1 MNEFIKILLSLSAS
15 GTLLLLLILGLKP
28 LYKNRFSKRWQYY
41 IWIVVA
47 LRFLLPFTP
56 DTTIIGSLF
65 EKFDTATITNE
76 IPTNPNVPVPADT
89 GNSKAEP
96 IQTNRE
102 VTTAAMREPF
112 NKYVCLFF
120 IWSALALVLFVRKV
134 TVYQGFIQYIK
145 AGNKEVSDVKTLNL
159 LSDCEEKLNIKT
171 RVELSCNSL
180 IASPMLIGFFRPR
193 IILPIGELED
203 KELSYIFVHE
213 LIHYKQRDMFYKWLI
228 QIVVCV
234 HWFNPF
240 VYLLER
246 EVNKSCELSCD
257 EKVIS
262 VLDDTARREY
272 GDTLISF
279 LKSNNLYK
287 SSLASVTLTEGAEQL
302 KERLGAIMKF
312 RKKSKVIIAITT
324 IFTVAVC
331 VCFFVTGAYA
341 APSVANEKKLFM
353 EAATDIYGNDEEKK
367 QFTEIITA
375 SGEMIGIIDN
385 NKEIERFVKQLDIES
400 WNDMEQLPEDIDL
413 VYSYISYEVIDEPIF
428 LQDGK
433 QLVNMSTLEFYI
445 SSKGE
450 YIIRDYNQEIETI
463 ARISEKAGQFLNAPE
478 DLELNKN
485 ITAKD
490 ILNGWGLDF
499 YVPNSDIEKTDDIE
513 NVRYYQGETSF
524 TEKELRKTSNEQKI
538 QFYGADKN
546 TLLNEIDD
554 ISEIAQYLN
563 GLALDRWEYVDDA
576 PNPEEVECQIVRF
589 MLSRHSNEK
598 ELKEMDTQILYKSGG
613 NYYIE
618 EIISGEYS
626 DRGEFITYYQVSE
639 EIAKYI
645 LSYIETYDRNRTQ
658 EQSEQRMEEQDVS
671 DDENSIFEMELDKYY
686 DDTDP
691 FVNERLFCVSEDI
704 STLKSEISF
713 QMDGKNGIVEIKD
726 NETDELIWTNTWN
739 ENIEN
744 DTFTISLNNILKE
757 NEYVIRFVGTEIN
770 YAKIKVVFESDLV
783 QERERPRKS
792 N

>member
-1 MNEFIKILLSLSAS
+1 MNEFIKVLLSLSVS
-15 GTLLLLLILGLKP
+15 GALLLLLILGLKP
-28 LYKNRFSKRWQYY
+28 LYKNKFSKRWQYY

-65 EKFDTATITNE
+65 EKFDTTAITNE

-96 IQTNRE
+96 TQTNRE
-102 VTTAAMREPF
+102 ITTAAMREPF

-145 AGNKEVSDVKTLNL
+145 AGNKEVSDIKILNL
-159 LSDCEEKLNIKT
+159 LSDCEEKLKIKT
-171 RVELSCNSL
+171 RVELSCNPL

-193 IILPIGELED
+193 IILPVGEWED

-240 VYLLER
+240 VYLLEK

-262 VLDDTARREY
+262 ILNEKAKREY

-312 RKKSKVIIAITT
+312 REKSKAIIAITA
-324 IFTVAVC
+324 IFTAAVC

-341 APSVANEKKLFM
+341 APSAANDMKTWKDSEILNEILTEDGVYYIFCDGAGEDDKPLSSVSAGSIKFVLVRKDSYTSIGPFDNMETLMEDVAEQCEYMNTLTQEEKKLVM
-353 EAATDIYGNDEEKK
+353 EAVADICGNVE
-367 QFTEIITA
+367 
-375 SGEMIGIIDN
+375 SDN
-385 NKEIERFVKQLDIES
+385 K
-400 WNDMEQLPEDIDL
+400 
-413 VYSYISYEVIDEPIF
+413 
-428 LQDGK
+428 
-433 QLVNMSTLEFYI
+433 
-445 SSKGE
+445 
-450 YIIRDYNQEIETI
+450 
-463 ARISEKAGQFLNAPE
+463 
-478 DLELNKN
+478 
-485 ITAKD
+485 
-490 ILNGWGLDF
+490 
-499 YVPNSDIEKTDDIE
+499 
-513 NVRYYQGETSF
+513 
-524 TEKELRKTSNEQKI
+524 
-538 QFYGADKN
+538 
-546 TLLNEIDD
+546 
-554 ISEIAQYLN
+554 
-563 GLALDRWEYVDDA
+563 
-576 PNPEEVECQIVRF
+576 
-589 MLSRHSNEK
+589 
-598 ELKEMDTQILYKSGG
+598 
-613 NYYIE
+613 
-618 EIISGEYS
+618 
-626 DRGEFITYYQVSE
+626 
-639 EIAKYI
+639 
-645 LSYIETYDRNRTQ
+645 
-658 EQSEQRMEEQDVS
+658 
-671 DDENSIFEMELDKYY
+671 NSIFEMELDRYY

-704 STLKSEISF
+704 STLKAKISF
-713 QMDGKNGIVEIKD
+713 QMDGKSGLVEIRD
-726 NETDELIWTNTWN
+726 NETDELIWANTWN

-744 DTFTISLNNILKE
+744 DTFTISLNNMLKE

-770 YAKIKVVFESDLV
+770 YAKIEVIFESGLV
-783 QERERPRKS
+783 RERERPRKS

>member
-1 MNEFIKILLSLSAS
+1 MSEFIKILLSLSVS
-15 GTLLLLLILGLKP
+15 GALLLLLILGLKP
-28 LYKNRFSKRWQYY
+28 LYKNKFSKRWQYY

-65 EKFDTATITNE
+65 EKFDTTAITNE

-102 VTTAAMREPF
+102 ITTAAMREPVD
-112 NKYVCLFF
+112 KYVCLFF

-145 AGNKEVSDVKTLNL
+145 AGNKEVSDIKILNL
-159 LSDCEEKLNIKT
+159 LSDCEEKLKIKT
-171 RVELSCNSL
+171 RVELSCNPL

-193 IILPIGELED
+193 IILPVGEWED

-213 LIHYKQRDMFYKWLI
+213 LTHYKQRDMFYKWLI

-240 VYLLER
+240 VYLLEK

-262 VLDDTARREY
+262 ILNEKAKREY

-312 RKKSKVIIAITT
+312 RKKSKAIIAITA
-324 IFTVAVC
+324 IFTAAVC

-341 APSVANEKKLFM
+341 APSAANDMKTWKDSEILNEILTEDGVYYIFCDGAGEDDKPLSSVSAGSIKFVLVRKDSYTSIGPFDNMETLMEDVAEQCEYMNTLTQEEKKLVM
-353 EAATDIYGNDEEKK
+353 EAVADICGNVE
-367 QFTEIITA
+367 
-375 SGEMIGIIDN
+375 SDN
-385 NKEIERFVKQLDIES
+385 K
-400 WNDMEQLPEDIDL
+400 
-413 VYSYISYEVIDEPIF
+413 
-428 LQDGK
+428 
-433 QLVNMSTLEFYI
+433 
-445 SSKGE
+445 
-450 YIIRDYNQEIETI
+450 
-463 ARISEKAGQFLNAPE
+463 
-478 DLELNKN
+478 
-485 ITAKD
+485 
-490 ILNGWGLDF
+490 
-499 YVPNSDIEKTDDIE
+499 
-513 NVRYYQGETSF
+513 
-524 TEKELRKTSNEQKI
+524 
-538 QFYGADKN
+538 
-546 TLLNEIDD
+546 
-554 ISEIAQYLN
+554 
-563 GLALDRWEYVDDA
+563 
-576 PNPEEVECQIVRF
+576 
-589 MLSRHSNEK
+589 
-598 ELKEMDTQILYKSGG
+598 
-613 NYYIE
+613 
-618 EIISGEYS
+618 
-626 DRGEFITYYQVSE
+626 
-639 EIAKYI
+639 
-645 LSYIETYDRNRTQ
+645 
-658 EQSEQRMEEQDVS
+658 
-671 DDENSIFEMELDKYY
+671 NSIFEMELDRYY

-704 STLKSEISF
+704 STLKAKISF
-713 QMDGKNGIVEIKD
+713 QMDGKSGLVEIRD
-726 NETDELIWTNTWN
+726 NETDELIWANTWN

-770 YAKIKVVFESDLV
+770 YAKIEVIFESGLV
-783 QERERPRKS
+783 RERERPRKS

>member
-1 MNEFIKILLSLSAS
+1 MNEFIKVLLSLSVS
-15 GTLLLLLILGLKP
+15 GALLLLLILGLKP
-28 LYKNRFSKRWQYY
+28 LYKNKFSKRWQYY

-65 EKFDTATITNE
+65 EKFDTTAITNE

-102 VTTAAMREPF
+102 ITTAAMREPVD
-112 NKYVCLFF
+112 KYVCLFF

-145 AGNKEVSDVKTLNL
+145 AGNKEVSDIKILNL

-171 RVELSCNSL
+171 RVELSCNPL

-193 IILPIGELED
+193 IILPVGELED

-240 VYLLER
+240 VYLLEK

-262 VLDDTARREY
+262 ILNEKAKREY

-312 RKKSKVIIAITT
+312 REKSKAIIAITA
-324 IFTVAVC
+324 IFTAAVC

-341 APSVANEKKLFM
+341 APSAANDMKTWKDSEILNEILTEDGVYYIFCDGAGEDDKPLSSVSAGSIKFVLVRKDSYTSIGPFDNMETLMEDVAEQCEYMNTLTQEEKKLVM
-353 EAATDIYGNDEEKK
+353 EAVADICGNVE
-367 QFTEIITA
+367 
-375 SGEMIGIIDN
+375 SDN
-385 NKEIERFVKQLDIES
+385 K
-400 WNDMEQLPEDIDL
+400 
-413 VYSYISYEVIDEPIF
+413 
-428 LQDGK
+428 
-433 QLVNMSTLEFYI
+433 
-445 SSKGE
+445 
-450 YIIRDYNQEIETI
+450 
-463 ARISEKAGQFLNAPE
+463 
-478 DLELNKN
+478 
-485 ITAKD
+485 
-490 ILNGWGLDF
+490 
-499 YVPNSDIEKTDDIE
+499 
-513 NVRYYQGETSF
+513 
-524 TEKELRKTSNEQKI
+524 
-538 QFYGADKN
+538 
-546 TLLNEIDD
+546 
-554 ISEIAQYLN
+554 
-563 GLALDRWEYVDDA
+563 
-576 PNPEEVECQIVRF
+576 
-589 MLSRHSNEK
+589 
-598 ELKEMDTQILYKSGG
+598 
-613 NYYIE
+613 
-618 EIISGEYS
+618 
-626 DRGEFITYYQVSE
+626 
-639 EIAKYI
+639 
-645 LSYIETYDRNRTQ
+645 
-658 EQSEQRMEEQDVS
+658 
-671 DDENSIFEMELDKYY
+671 NSIFEMELDRYY

-691 FVNERLFCVSEDI
+691 FVNERLFCVSEGI
-704 STLKSEISF
+704 STLKAKISF
-713 QMDGKNGIVEIKD
+713 QMDGKSGLVEIRD
-726 NETDELIWTNTWN
+726 NETDELIWANTWN

-770 YAKIKVVFESDLV
+770 YAKIEVIFESGLV
-783 QERERPRKS
+783 RERERPRKS

>member
-1 MNEFIKILLSLSAS
+1 MSEFIKILLSLSVS
-15 GTLLLLLILGLKP
+15 GALLLLLILGLKP
-28 LYKNRFSKRWQYY
+28 LYKNKFSKRWQYY

-56 DTTIIGSLF
+56 DTTIIGNLF
-65 EKFDTATITNE
+65 EKFDTTAITNE

-102 VTTAAMREPF
+102 ITTAAMREPVD
-112 NKYVCLFF
+112 KYVCLFF

-145 AGNKEVSDVKTLNL
+145 AGNKEVSDIKILNL
-159 LSDCEEKLNIKT
+159 LSDCEEKLKIKT
-171 RVELSCNSL
+171 RVELSCNPL

-193 IILPIGELED
+193 IILPVGEWED

-240 VYLLER
+240 VYLLEK

-262 VLDDTARREY
+262 ILNEKAKREY

-312 RKKSKVIIAITT
+312 RKKSKAIIAITA
-324 IFTVAVC
+324 IFTAAVC

-341 APSVANEKKLFM
+341 APSAANDMKTWKDSEILNEILTEDGVYYIFCDGAGEDDKPLSSVSAGSIKFVLVRKDSYTSIGPFDNMETLMEDVAEQCEYMNTLTQEEKKLVM
-353 EAATDIYGNDEEKK
+353 EAVADICGNVE
-367 QFTEIITA
+367 
-375 SGEMIGIIDN
+375 SDN
-385 NKEIERFVKQLDIES
+385 K
-400 WNDMEQLPEDIDL
+400 
-413 VYSYISYEVIDEPIF
+413 
-428 LQDGK
+428 
-433 QLVNMSTLEFYI
+433 
-445 SSKGE
+445 
-450 YIIRDYNQEIETI
+450 
-463 ARISEKAGQFLNAPE
+463 
-478 DLELNKN
+478 
-485 ITAKD
+485 
-490 ILNGWGLDF
+490 
-499 YVPNSDIEKTDDIE
+499 
-513 NVRYYQGETSF
+513 
-524 TEKELRKTSNEQKI
+524 
-538 QFYGADKN
+538 
-546 TLLNEIDD
+546 
-554 ISEIAQYLN
+554 
-563 GLALDRWEYVDDA
+563 
-576 PNPEEVECQIVRF
+576 
-589 MLSRHSNEK
+589 
-598 ELKEMDTQILYKSGG
+598 
-613 NYYIE
+613 
-618 EIISGEYS
+618 
-626 DRGEFITYYQVSE
+626 
-639 EIAKYI
+639 
-645 LSYIETYDRNRTQ
+645 
-658 EQSEQRMEEQDVS
+658 
-671 DDENSIFEMELDKYY
+671 NSIFEMELDRYY

-704 STLKSEISF
+704 STLKAKISF
-713 QMDGKNGIVEIKD
+713 QMDGKSGLVEIRD
-726 NETDELIWTNTWN
+726 NETDELIWANTWN

-770 YAKIKVVFESDLV
+770 YAKIEVIFESGLV
-783 QERERPRKS
+783 RERERPRKS

>member
-1 MNEFIKILLSLSAS
+1 MNEFIKILLSLSIS
-15 GTLLLLLILGLKP
+15 GALLLLLILGLKP
-28 LYKNRFSKRWQYY
+28 LYKNKFSKRWQYY

-56 DTTIIGSLF
+56 DTTIVGSLF
-65 EKFDTATITNE
+65 EKFDKAAITNE
-76 IPTNPNVPVPADT
+76 IPTSPNVPVPAGT
-89 GNSKAEP
+89 GNNKAEP

-102 VTTAAMREPF
+102 ITTAAMREPF

-120 IWSALALVLFVRKV
+120 IWSALALVLFVRKI

-145 AGNKEVSDVKTLNL
+145 AGNKEVSDIKILNL

-171 RVELSCNSL
+171 RVELSCNPL

-193 IILPIGELED
+193 IILPSHEWED

-240 VYLLER
+240 VSLLEK

-262 VLDDTARREY
+262 ILNEKAKREY

-312 RKKSKVIIAITT
+312 RKKSKAIIAITA
-324 IFTVAVC
+324 IFTAAVC

-341 APSVANEKKLFM
+341 APSAANDMKTWKDSEILNEILTEDGVYYIFCDGAGEDDKPLSSVSAGSIKFVLVRKDSYTSIGPFDNMETLMEDVAEQCEYMNTLTQEEKKLVM
-353 EAATDIYGNDEEKK
+353 EAVADICGNVE
-367 QFTEIITA
+367 
-375 SGEMIGIIDN
+375 SDN
-385 NKEIERFVKQLDIES
+385 K
-400 WNDMEQLPEDIDL
+400 
-413 VYSYISYEVIDEPIF
+413 
-428 LQDGK
+428 
-433 QLVNMSTLEFYI
+433 
-445 SSKGE
+445 
-450 YIIRDYNQEIETI
+450 
-463 ARISEKAGQFLNAPE
+463 
-478 DLELNKN
+478 
-485 ITAKD
+485 
-490 ILNGWGLDF
+490 
-499 YVPNSDIEKTDDIE
+499 
-513 NVRYYQGETSF
+513 
-524 TEKELRKTSNEQKI
+524 
-538 QFYGADKN
+538 
-546 TLLNEIDD
+546 
-554 ISEIAQYLN
+554 
-563 GLALDRWEYVDDA
+563 
-576 PNPEEVECQIVRF
+576 
-589 MLSRHSNEK
+589 
-598 ELKEMDTQILYKSGG
+598 
-613 NYYIE
+613 
-618 EIISGEYS
+618 
-626 DRGEFITYYQVSE
+626 
-639 EIAKYI
+639 
-645 LSYIETYDRNRTQ
+645 
-658 EQSEQRMEEQDVS
+658 
-671 DDENSIFEMELDKYY
+671 NSIFEMELDRYY

-704 STLKSEISF
+704 STLKAKISF
-713 QMDGKNGIVEIKD
+713 QMDGKSGLVEIRD
-726 NETDELIWTNTWN
+726 NETDELIWANTWN

-770 YAKIKVVFESDLV
+770 YAKIEVIFESGLV
-783 QERERPRKS
+783 RERERPRKS

>member
-1 MNEFIKILLSLSAS
+1 MNEFMKILLSLSVS
-15 GTLLLLLILGLKP
+15 GALLLLLILGLKP
-28 LYKNRFSKRWQYY
+28 LYKNKFSKRWQYY

-65 EKFDTATITNE
+65 EKFDTTAITNE

-102 VTTAAMREPF
+102 ITTAAMREPVD
-112 NKYVCLFF
+112 KYVCLFF

-145 AGNKEVSDVKTLNL
+145 AGNKEVSDIKILNL

-171 RVELSCNSL
+171 RVELSCNPL

-193 IILPIGELED
+193 IILPVGELED

-213 LIHYKQRDMFYKWLI
+213 LTHYKQRDMFYKWLI
-228 QIVVCV
+228 QIVVCA

-240 VYLLER
+240 VYLLEK

-272 GDTLISF
+272 GDILISF

-312 RKKSKVIIAITT
+312 RKKSKVIIAITV

-331 VCFFVTGAYA
+331 ICFFATGAYA
-341 APSVANEKKLFM
+341 APSIANEKKSFM
-353 EAATDIYGNDEEKK
+353 EAATDIFGNDEEKK
-367 QFTEIITA
+367 QFTEIISA
-375 SGEMIGIIDN
+375 SGETIGIIDN
-385 NKEIERFVKQLDIES
+385 NKEIERLVKQLDIES

-428 LQDGK
+428 LPDGIP
-433 QLVNMSTLEFYI
+433 LVHMSTLELYI
-445 SSKGE
+445 SDKGE
-450 YIIRDYNQEIETI
+450 YIIRDYDQEIETI
-463 ARISEKAGQFLNAPE
+463 ARISEKAGRFLNAPE

-490 ILNGWGLDF
+490 ILDGWGLDF

-513 NVRYYQGETSF
+513 NARYYQGKTSF
-524 TEKELRKTSNEQKI
+524 TEKELRRTSKEQKI

-563 GLALDRWEYVDDA
+563 GLALEQWEYADNA

-589 MLSRHSNEK
+589 MLSRDNKK
-598 ELKEMDTQILYKSGG
+598 ELKEMDTQILYKSDG

-618 EIISGEYS
+618 EIIPGEYS
-626 DRGEFITYYQVSE
+626 DRGEFITHYQVSE

-645 LSYIETYDRNRTQ
+645 LSYIE
-658 EQSEQRMEEQDVS
+658 
-671 DDENSIFEMELDKYY
+671 I
-686 DDTDP
+686 
-691 FVNERLFCVSEDI
+691 
-704 STLKSEISF
+704 
-713 QMDGKNGIVEIKD
+713 
-726 NETDELIWTNTWN
+726 
-739 ENIEN
+739 
-744 DTFTISLNNILKE
+744 
-757 NEYVIRFVGTEIN
+757 
-770 YAKIKVVFESDLV
+770 A
-783 QERERPRKS
+783 S

>member
-1 MNEFIKILLSLSAS
+1 MNEFVKILLSMSVS

-28 LYKNRFSKRWQYY
+28 LYKNKFSKRWQYY

-65 EKFDTATITNE
+65 EKFDTTAITNE

-102 VTTAAMREPF
+102 ITTAAMREPVD
-112 NKYVCLFF
+112 KYVCLFF

-145 AGNKEVSDVKTLNL
+145 AGNKEVSDIKILNL
-159 LSDCEEKLNIKT
+159 LSDCEEKLKIKT
-171 RVELSCNSL
+171 RVELSCIPL

-193 IILPIGELED
+193 IILPVGEWED

-240 VYLLER
+240 VYLLEK

-262 VLDDTARREY
+262 ILNEKAKREY

-312 RKKSKVIIAITT
+312 RKKSKAIIAITA
-324 IFTVAVC
+324 IFTAAVC

-341 APSVANEKKLFM
+341 APSAANDMKTWKDSEILNEILTEDGVYYIFCDGAGEDDKPLSSVSAGSIKFVLVRKDSYTSIGPFDNMETLMEDVAEQCEYMNTLTQEEKKLVM
-353 EAATDIYGNDEEKK
+353 EAVADICGNVE
-367 QFTEIITA
+367 
-375 SGEMIGIIDN
+375 SDN
-385 NKEIERFVKQLDIES
+385 K
-400 WNDMEQLPEDIDL
+400 
-413 VYSYISYEVIDEPIF
+413 
-428 LQDGK
+428 
-433 QLVNMSTLEFYI
+433 
-445 SSKGE
+445 
-450 YIIRDYNQEIETI
+450 
-463 ARISEKAGQFLNAPE
+463 
-478 DLELNKN
+478 
-485 ITAKD
+485 
-490 ILNGWGLDF
+490 
-499 YVPNSDIEKTDDIE
+499 
-513 NVRYYQGETSF
+513 
-524 TEKELRKTSNEQKI
+524 
-538 QFYGADKN
+538 
-546 TLLNEIDD
+546 
-554 ISEIAQYLN
+554 
-563 GLALDRWEYVDDA
+563 
-576 PNPEEVECQIVRF
+576 
-589 MLSRHSNEK
+589 
-598 ELKEMDTQILYKSGG
+598 
-613 NYYIE
+613 
-618 EIISGEYS
+618 
-626 DRGEFITYYQVSE
+626 
-639 EIAKYI
+639 
-645 LSYIETYDRNRTQ
+645 
-658 EQSEQRMEEQDVS
+658 
-671 DDENSIFEMELDKYY
+671 NSIFEMELDRYY

-704 STLKSEISF
+704 STLKAKISF
-713 QMDGKNGIVEIKD
+713 QMDGKSGLVEIRD
-726 NETDELIWTNTWN
+726 NETDELIWANTWN

-770 YAKIKVVFESDLV
+770 YAKIEVIFESGLV
-783 QERERPRKS
+783 RERERPRKS

>member
-1 MNEFIKILLSLSAS
+1 MSEFIKILLSLSVS
-15 GTLLLLLILGLKP
+15 GALLLLLILGLKP
-28 LYKNRFSKRWQYY
+28 LYKNKFSKRWQYY

-47 LRFLLPFTP
+47 LRLLLPFTP

-65 EKFDTATITNE
+65 EKFDTTAITNE

-96 IQTNRE
+96 TQTNRE
-102 VTTAAMREPF
+102 ITTAAMREPVD
-112 NKYVCLFF
+112 KYVCLFF

-145 AGNKEVSDVKTLNL
+145 AGNKEVSDIKILNL
-159 LSDCEEKLNIKT
+159 LSDCEEKLKIKT
-171 RVELSCNSL
+171 RVELSCNPL

-193 IILPIGELED
+193 IILPVGEWED

-240 VYLLER
+240 VYLLEK

-262 VLDDTARREY
+262 ILNEKAKREY

-312 RKKSKVIIAITT
+312 RKKSKAIIAITA
-324 IFTVAVC
+324 IFTAAVC

-341 APSVANEKKLFM
+341 APSAANDMKTWKDSEILNEILTEDGVYYIFCDGAGEDDKPLSSVSAGSIKFVLVRKDSYTSIGPFDNMETLMEDVAEQCEYMNTLTQEEKKLVM
-353 EAATDIYGNDEEKK
+353 EAVADICGNVE
-367 QFTEIITA
+367 
-375 SGEMIGIIDN
+375 SDN
-385 NKEIERFVKQLDIES
+385 K
-400 WNDMEQLPEDIDL
+400 
-413 VYSYISYEVIDEPIF
+413 
-428 LQDGK
+428 
-433 QLVNMSTLEFYI
+433 
-445 SSKGE
+445 
-450 YIIRDYNQEIETI
+450 
-463 ARISEKAGQFLNAPE
+463 
-478 DLELNKN
+478 
-485 ITAKD
+485 
-490 ILNGWGLDF
+490 
-499 YVPNSDIEKTDDIE
+499 
-513 NVRYYQGETSF
+513 
-524 TEKELRKTSNEQKI
+524 
-538 QFYGADKN
+538 
-546 TLLNEIDD
+546 
-554 ISEIAQYLN
+554 
-563 GLALDRWEYVDDA
+563 
-576 PNPEEVECQIVRF
+576 
-589 MLSRHSNEK
+589 
-598 ELKEMDTQILYKSGG
+598 
-613 NYYIE
+613 
-618 EIISGEYS
+618 
-626 DRGEFITYYQVSE
+626 
-639 EIAKYI
+639 
-645 LSYIETYDRNRTQ
+645 
-658 EQSEQRMEEQDVS
+658 
-671 DDENSIFEMELDKYY
+671 NSIFEMELDRYY

-704 STLKSEISF
+704 STLKAKISF
-713 QMDGKNGIVEIKD
+713 QMDGKSGLVEIRD
-726 NETDELIWTNTWN
+726 NETDELIWANTWN

-770 YAKIKVVFESDLV
+770 YAKIEVIFESGLV
-783 QERERPRKS
+783 RERERPRKS

>member
-1 MNEFIKILLSLSAS
+1 MSEFIKILLSLSVS
-15 GTLLLLLILGLKP
+15 GALLLLLLLGLKP
-28 LYKNRFSKRWQYY
+28 LYKNKFSKRWQYY

-65 EKFDTATITNE
+65 EKFDTTAITNE
-76 IPTNPNVPVPADT
+76 IPTTPNVPVPADT

-102 VTTAAMREPF
+102 ITTAAMREPVD
-112 NKYVCLFF
+112 KYVCLFF

-145 AGNKEVSDVKTLNL
+145 AGNKEVSDIKILNL

-171 RVELSCNSL
+171 RVELSCNPL

-193 IILPIGELED
+193 IILPSHEWED

-240 VYLLER
+240 VYLLEK

-262 VLDDTARREY
+262 ILNEKAKREY

-312 RKKSKVIIAITT
+312 RKKSKAIIAITA
-324 IFTVAVC
+324 IFTAAVC

-341 APSVANEKKLFM
+341 APSAANDMKTWKDSEILNEILTEDGVYYIFCDGAGEDDKPLSSVSAGSIKFVLVRKDSYTSIGPFDNMETLMEDVAEQCEYMNTLTQEEKKLVM
-353 EAATDIYGNDEEKK
+353 EAVADICGNVE
-367 QFTEIITA
+367 
-375 SGEMIGIIDN
+375 SDN
-385 NKEIERFVKQLDIES
+385 K
-400 WNDMEQLPEDIDL
+400 
-413 VYSYISYEVIDEPIF
+413 
-428 LQDGK
+428 
-433 QLVNMSTLEFYI
+433 
-445 SSKGE
+445 
-450 YIIRDYNQEIETI
+450 
-463 ARISEKAGQFLNAPE
+463 
-478 DLELNKN
+478 
-485 ITAKD
+485 
-490 ILNGWGLDF
+490 
-499 YVPNSDIEKTDDIE
+499 
-513 NVRYYQGETSF
+513 
-524 TEKELRKTSNEQKI
+524 
-538 QFYGADKN
+538 
-546 TLLNEIDD
+546 
-554 ISEIAQYLN
+554 
-563 GLALDRWEYVDDA
+563 
-576 PNPEEVECQIVRF
+576 
-589 MLSRHSNEK
+589 
-598 ELKEMDTQILYKSGG
+598 
-613 NYYIE
+613 
-618 EIISGEYS
+618 
-626 DRGEFITYYQVSE
+626 
-639 EIAKYI
+639 
-645 LSYIETYDRNRTQ
+645 
-658 EQSEQRMEEQDVS
+658 
-671 DDENSIFEMELDKYY
+671 NSIFEMELDRYY

-704 STLKSEISF
+704 STLKAKISF
-713 QMDGKNGIVEIKD
+713 QMDGKSGLVEIRD
-726 NETDELIWTNTWN
+726 NETDELIWANTWN

-770 YAKIKVVFESDLV
+770 YAKIEVIFESGLV
-783 QERERPRKS
+783 RERERPRKS